1 MKSIYCT
8 NLHEIWLKF
17 KSNLK
22 IINIVLI
29 GLLLI
34 SCDGSDEVL
43 KIGFWNVE
51 NLFDLE
57 NDPIKNDDEFSLGG
71 EKQVTQ
77 EILDMKIDHLVEVLS
92 DLDADVLGLCEVENR
107 KVLKLLNDRYL
118 KRNYSIVH
126 FESPDLRGIDTA
138 LLYDSEKITLTD
150 SYPISIDMQD
160 DDPTRDILYVQG
172 KFKVHELHIF
182 VNHWPSNY
190 SGLERGIRRR
200 SVAAKTLRSAL
211 DDILKMDENANILLM
226 GDFNEDPLGR
236 AVRAVLNSSIDAK
249 NVLENVNQLW
259 NPMAQFMGVEN
270 GGTYKYRGIDNVID
284 QFIFSKGLIN
294 GSRLELKSGTVKV
307 LNRDKYRQQ
316 SGDFMGYPFRF
327 WVGNTLLSGY
337 SDHMAIHCKLYL
349 ENEL

>member
-1 MKSIYCT
+1 VKAIFY
-8 NLHEIWLKF
+8 NNILEIWRSF

-22 IINIVLI
+22 IINIILI
-29 GLLLI
+29 GILLTN
-34 SCDGSDEVL
+34 CDRSNKLL

-57 NDPIKNDDEFSLGG
+57 NNPIKNDDEFSIGG
-71 EKQVTQ
+71 EKRMTQ

-107 KVLKLLNDRYL
+107 KVLELLN
-118 KRNYSIVH
+118 KRFLEKNYSIVH

-138 LLYDSEKITLTD
+138 LLYDSDKFAVVD
-150 SYPISIDMQD
+150 SFPIEIYIQGG
-160 DDPTRDILYVQG
+160 DPTRDILFVKG
-172 KFKVHELHIF
+172 KFQKKELHIF

-200 SVAAKTLRSAL
+200 SVAAKTLRIAL
-211 DDILKMDENANILLM
+211 DDILKNDENANIFLM
-226 GDFNEDPLGR
+226 GDFNEDPLGT
-236 AVRAVLNSSIDAK
+236 AVRDVLNSSI
-249 NVLENVNQLW
+249 NSEEVVENVNQLW

-284 QFIFSKGLIN
+284 QFIISKGLIN
-294 GSRLELKSGTVKV
+294 KNGLELKSGTVKV

-316 SGDFMGYPFRF
+316 SGDFAGYPFRF
-327 WVGNTLLSGY
+327 WVGNTLLGGY
-337 SDHMAIHCKLYL
+337 SDHMAIHCNLYL
-349 ENEL
+349 E